1 MTKITVCDV
10 CLTRHDKI
18 MRTTRYIS
26 VSRHRELRL
35 DLCNL
40 HMFEVKKKFPKV
52 SVEFVQYVY
61 KVAHKTELTDEDA
74 QFILRQRK

>member
-18 MRTTRYIS
+18 MRTTRYMR
-26 VSRHRELRL
+26 VKGRTDFRV

-40 HMFEVKKKFPKV
+40 HMFEVQKKFPQV
-52 SVEFVQYVY
+52 TVEFVQFVY
-61 KVAHKTELTDEDA
+61 KMVHNTGLTAEDA
-74 QFILRQRK
+74 QFILRKRR